1 MTPTLAPVRFLGIDL
16 DVAGN
21 VLSTHAESRA
31 SDLTD
36 DAVAATRRNVEQ
48 LDLGDRFH
56 CVQGNI
62 FLRKGAP
69 EAGA

>member
-16 DVAGN
+16 DVAGH
-21 VLSTHAESRA
+21 VLRAFAEIRA
-31 SDLTD
+31 SYLTD

-62 FLRKGAP
+62 FLHKGAP

>member
-16 DVAGN
+16 DVAGH
-21 VLSTHAESRA
+21 VLRACAEIPA

-48 LDLGDRFH
+48 LDLGDRFQV
-56 CVQGNI
+56 VQGDI
-62 FLRKGAP
+62 FLRKGVP
-69 EAGA
+69 GADA